1 MLKKDLNQIN
11 ESSEDLE
18 QEFEGSFGKYT
29 ITLEDKM
36 EVKKY
41 RISVLI
47 CGTSFTLGLL
57 QWLVFGPSNAWIW
70 LLPMA
75 ISLGLAL
82 QWIHIYIKL
91 IHQVL
96 KFFWALGAI
105 TIILF
110 IFKGNPSHLLSDLAM
125 NNSQSIFLGPFF
137 AALTG
142 LGFKEFFCFRQN
154 EAIGLTLLLPIT
166 LLGHCFQLTTPII
179 TMSLLSL
186 SALMLLILGIR
197 KFGMDPAL
205 DIGDKSVF
213 EYLKNVEQTNRS
225 GI

>member
-11 ESSEDLE
+11 KSSEDLA
-18 QEFEGSFGKYT
+18 QEFEGSFGKYK
-29 ITLEDKM
+29 ITLEDKI
-36 EVKKY
+36 EVKRY

-57 QWLVFGPSNAWIW
+57 QWLVFGPNNAWIW

-96 KFFWALGAI
+96 KVFWTLGAI
-105 TIILF
+105 AIIVF
-110 IFKGNPSHLLSDLAM
+110 IVKGNPSHLLSDLAM
-125 NNSQSIFLGPFF
+125 NHGQSIFLGPFF

-154 EAIGLTLLLPIT
+154 EAIGLTLLLPT
-166 LLGHCFQLTTPII
+166 TFLGHCFQLTTPII

-186 SALMLLILGIR
+186 SALLLLILGIR

-213 EYLKNVEQTNRS
+213 EYLKNVEQTNGS